1 MRQCTPQ
8 AEVSLGAPPRNG
20 LWRSLW
26 KLTKREPDERTH
38 HCSGLC
44 VLRMETAKA
53 ALCPRDKPGET
64 LRAPKTKA
72 LKHKARARGRKD
84 SICTARSQ
92 HLRWVVCV
100 LEKEAHFAL
109 TLAKGL
115 GPLHGEKCE
124 GWCTAGARP
133 PVGRRG
139 RETSKT
145 LAPQQRAWASRPSEI
160 WCGNRCDM
168 PFGARPGLHKR

>member
-1 MRQCTPQ
+1 M
-8 AEVSLGAPPRNG
+8 
-20 LWRSLW
+20 
-26 KLTKREPDERTH
+26 REPI
-38 HCSGLC
+38 
-44 VLRMETAKA
+44 TAPGSA
-53 ALCPRDKPGET
+53 CYGWRQRRLLSAPWDKPGET

-72 LKHKARARGRKD
+72 LKHKARARGRKGHRERTQPVKLPQLH
-84 SICTARSQ
+84 SLIPALEVGR
-92 HLRWVVCV
+92 VV

-109 TLAKGL
+109 TLAKGP